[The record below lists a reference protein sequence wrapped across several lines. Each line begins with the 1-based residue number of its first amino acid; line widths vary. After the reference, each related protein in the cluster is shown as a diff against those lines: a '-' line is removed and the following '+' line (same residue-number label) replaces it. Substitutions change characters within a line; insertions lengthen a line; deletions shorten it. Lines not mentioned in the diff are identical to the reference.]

1 MSPLNDLPTMAN
13 GAPAQPRIEVLNDSY
28 RVGYA
33 LEDVRVA
40 FRRDVKISVGNISID
55 AKAGDMSSIPRWV
68 AKILA
73 GQDAVEVQSEDLAAY
88 LLRAISR
95 ERIAKAH
102 ELSGVDADFYTR
114 ASDYLESL
122 KERVKERER
131 ERERERESLVNS
143 LNEFVDYRVSKIAK
157 LAAVSPLTA
166 ELESRLSIE
175 EREMYMSINRAV
187 ADFRKVVLKK
197 IG

>member
-88 LLRAISR
+88 LAGHQQG
-95 ERIAKAH
+95 K
-102 ELSGVDADFYTR
+102 DCQ
-114 ASDYLESL
+114 
-122 KERVKERER
+122 
-131 ERERERESLVNS
+131 
-143 LNEFVDYRVSKIAK
+143 
-157 LAAVSPLTA
+157 
-166 ELESRLSIE
+166 
-175 EREMYMSINRAV
+175 
-187 ADFRKVVLKK
+187 
-197 IG
+197 